1 MPFKN
6 CAQVKALFAKN
17 PKLAAK
23 WAKKYGIPEHCKKKG
38 K

>member
-1 MPFKN
+1 
-6 CAQVKALFAKN
+6 LFAKN